1 MGSELVCAAVLVA
14 TIADCVASRASG
26 SAGVAVALHLDLDR
40 SRRDR
45 SRSASRRHQTHH
57 APRQAGHFAAPCAE
71 KVRVIRASRS
81 VRNAIVSLASPDL
94 EAPDVVAEIRP
105 RDERHICEVDEV
117 PVDRGSVEA
126 ELGQA
131 SVDLPVA
138 EWRSRSRQKSEDRD
152 ARRGALET
160 GTSEAGGVFL
170 PRARRRARAPL
181 RLPLRHRQT
190 LSSAHSPCKV
200 ARLSRAARLTVRRN
214 G

>member
-1 MGSELVCAAVLVA
+1 MASDLASAAVLVA
-14 TIADCVASRASG
+14 SVAHFAASRASG
-26 SAGVAVALHLDLDR
+26 TAGVAVALHLDLDR

-57 APRQAGHFAAPCAE
+57 ATRQAGHFAAPCAE

-81 VRNAIVSLASPDL
+81 VRNAIAWLASPDL

-105 RDERHICEVDEV
+105 GDERHICEVDEV

-138 EWRSRSRQKSEDRD
+138 ERRSRSRQKSEDRD

-160 GTSEAGGVFL
+160 GTSEEGGAFL
-170 PRARRRARAPL
+170 PCSARAPL
-181 RLPLRHRQT
+181 RFPLRHRQT

-200 ARLSRAARLTVRRN
+200 GATPARSPLDGPSERVS
-214 G
+214 